1 MKYDFSGYATKND
14 LKCSDGRIIKKDAF
28 KHNDGATVPLVW
40 QHMRNEPSNILG
52 YAILEHRDDGVYTY
66 ASFND
71 TEAGV
76 NAKKL
81 VKHGDIKALSIFA
94 NGLIQ
99 KAQDVMHGDIKEV
112 SLVLSGANPGALID
126 NVSIEH
132 SDGNYVDDLTEAV
145 IYTGTVLSL
154 DDLEHA
160 ASDEKTMKEV
170 FDTLDDEQKDVVY
183 AMIAHAVGETDDNL
197 AAGDD
202 TAGDDINKIIKHI
215 GGKKEMKKNV
225 FDKTQKKEVKSKT
238 LTHAQFGTIMIN
250 AAKTGSLKE
259 AVIMHAE
266 ANSTTLDE
274 LLHAG
279 TYGLDNIDVL
289 FPDAKL
295 ARSGAPEFD
304 KRRAEWVNDVLAAV
318 HKTPF
323 AKIKSMYAD
332 ITADEARAKGYVTGA
347 EKFEEVFPL
356 FKRTTEATTIY
367 KKQKLDRDDIIDITD
382 LNVVSWLKMEMR
394 LMLDEER
401 ARAYLIGDGRAFDHA
416 DKINESKIRPIYTD
430 DAIYTAKVQ
439 LADDVSLLD
448 EVEAIIR
455 ARKQYKGSG
464 TPNFYTTAD
473 KVTDYLLLKN
483 TVTGEYRFRTIDELT
498 KKLRVKKIVEVEV
511 MENVYRD
518 VGGTDHDLIGIMVN
532 LRDYTSGAD
541 KGGQVSMFDDFD
553 IDFNQHKY
561 LIETRCSGALT
572 KIRSAVV
579 IEKAQAAG

>member
-14 LKCSDGRIIKKDAF
+14 LKCSDGRTIKKDAF
-28 KHNDGATVPLVW
+28 KHHDGLTVPLVW
-40 QHMRNEPSNILG
+40 QHMHNEPSNILG
-52 YAILEHRDDGVYTY
+52 HAILEHRDDGVYTY
-66 ASFND
+66 ALFND
-71 TEAGV
+71 TDAGK
-76 NAKKL
+76 NAKQL
-81 VKHGDIKALSIFA
+81 VLHGDIKALSIFA
-94 NGLIQ
+94 NGLVQ
-99 KAQDVMHGDIKEV
+99 KAQDVMHGFIKEV

-126 NVSIEH
+126 NVSIAH
-132 SDGNYVDDLTEAV
+132 GDGSYVDDLTEAV
-145 IYTGTVLSL
+145 IYTDSILSL
-154 DDLEHA
+154 EDLEHA
-160 ASDEKTMKEV
+160 ESSDKTMKEV

-183 AMIAHAVGETDDNL
+183 AMIAHAVGEADEGTEGAD
-197 AAGDD
+197 G
-202 TAGDDINKIIKHI
+202 TKIIKHT
-215 GGKKEMKKNV
+215 GGKKVMKKNV
-225 FDKTQKKEVKSKT
+225 FDKTQMKAKEKKTTT
-238 LTHAQFGTIMIN
+238 LTHAQFGEIMAN
-250 AAKTGSLKE
+250 ATKTGSLKE
-259 AVIMHAE
+259 AVMMHAE
-266 ANSTTLDE
+266 ANSTTLNE
-274 LLHAG
+274 LIHAG
-279 TYGLDNIDVL
+279 TYGIDNIDVL

-295 ARSGAPEFD
+295 ARGGAPEFD
-304 KRRAEWVNDVLAAV
+304 KRRSEWVNDVLSAI

-332 ITADEARAKGYVTGA
+332 ITADEARAKGYITGA

-356 FKRTTEATTIY
+356 FKRTTEPTTIY

-401 ARAYLIGDGRAFDHA
+401 AKAYLIGDGRAFDHQ
-416 DKINESKIRPIYTD
+416 DKINEAKIRPIYTD
-430 DAIYTAKVQ
+430 DAIYSAKVQ
-439 LADDVSLLD
+439 LANDVSLLD
-448 EVEAIIR
+448 EVEAVIR

-473 KVTDYLLLKN
+473 KVTDWLLLKN
-483 TVTGEYRFRTIDELT
+483 TTTGEYRFRTIDELT

-511 MENVYRD
+511 MENVSRD
-518 VGGTDHDLIGIMVN
+518 VTGTEHDLIGIMVN

-579 IEKAQAAG
+579 VEKAQAAG